1 MANINLQAQTTAVP
15 ASLTAGSNPIA
26 QAGNTG
32 DLIVSEVHGRFYT
45 QAYRGGLNRIGT
57 TAIVAGTANH
67 GTANGGS
74 ATLGTAAAAT
84 PMLGVW
90 NPAGSGKNLVI
101 AQAAIEAYINTV
113 TTPTSFGTFV
123 WYVSL
128 NNAAISVGLTPFNSA
143 TLAAASTGTKGFA
156 GATALTGLS
165 NVFTALEVAD
175 LQAGGQAI
183 AYGTIGNTTIVPN
196 MASVQNFDGQ
206 LIVPPGAVLALYNT
220 GASTTFN
227 FSGRLVWEEVPV

>member
-1 MANINLQAQTTAVP
+1 MANINLQVGPTATTT
-15 ASLTAGSNPIA
+15 SLSAALAPVA
-26 QAGNTG
+26 QAGNMG
-32 DLIVSEVHGRFYT
+32 DLIVSELHGRFYT
-45 QAYRGGLNRIGT
+45 QVYRGGLMRIGT
-57 TAIVAGTANH
+57 TAIVTGTANH

-113 TTPTSFGTFV
+113 TTPTSFGAFV

-128 NNAAISVGLTPFNSA
+128 NNGAISTGLTPFNSA

-183 AYGTIGNTTIVPN
+183 AYGTIGNTSIVPN

-220 GASTTFN
+220 GASTTF
-227 FSGRLVWEEVPV
+227 SYTGRLVWEEIPT